1 MAKKLTL
8 SERVEL
14 YKFRR
19 MGAGVR
25 EIARTLHRSPSTIC
39 EELKRLGSE
48 VNRSTDYI
56 LVAHQ
61 AQAQAKRIRS
71 LASSR
76 MRLKS
81 SAIRTAVVYLLLT
94 RRRWTPERI
103 SGYLRRNHPE
113 HYVCDESIYEW
124 ISKERRELECF
135 LPIAGRRKRR
145 SRGRGKRS
153 RLKTPAAPKIS
164 IEERP
169 QAINERREFGHWEGD
184 LIEGSARSSRSD
196 VVLSLIERKS
206 CFTIYL
212 RLPNKEAATI
222 HRALKLVFE
231 DLPVDLRRSL
241 TLDNGPENALHATLS
256 AQLGMSVYFCHS
268 YASYEKGQV
277 ENSNRDFRKFVPKG
291 MCLSLIDDHLIAT
304 AESYRNTLPL
314 KCLGFA
320 TPRELFLQQL
330 SSLAH

>member
-8 SERVEL
+8 CERVEL

-48 VNRSTDYI
+48 VNRGTDYI
-56 LVAHQ
+56 LVAHE
-61 AQAQAKRIRS
+61 AQAHAKRVRS

-81 SAIRTAVVYLLLT
+81 SAIRTAVAYLLT
-94 RRRWTPERI
+94 RRKWTPERI

-113 HYVCDESIYEW
+113 HYVCDESIYQW
-124 ISKERRELECF
+124 IFKEHRELIRF

-145 SRGRGKRS
+145 SRGQGKRS
-153 RLKTPAAPKIS
+153 RLKTPAAPKVS

-169 QAINERREFGHWEGD
+169 EAINARLEFGHWEGD
-184 LIEGSARSSRSD
+184 LVEGSARSSHSD
-196 VVLSLIERKS
+196 VVLSLLERKS
-206 CFTIYL
+206 RFCIYL
-212 RLPNKEAATI
+212 KLPNKEAPTI

-231 DLPVDLRRSL
+231 DLPLDLRRSL
-241 TLDNGPENALHATLS
+241 TLDNGPENAMHATLS
-256 AQLGMSVYFCHS
+256 AQLGMQVYFCHS

-291 MCLSLIDDHLIAT
+291 MCLSLVDDHLIAT
-304 AESYRNTLPL
+304 AESYRNTLPF